1 MKAKIFTLLT
11 LMVMTCMSLTS
22 MAQEPVFILVEE
34 DGNQIT
40 QPSQDSSFSF
50 SQEETTTTT
59 TTTEPS
65 SFILKPQILFD
76 NLATIYK
83 VFLYILLQ
91 VFQ

>member
-34 DGNQIT
+34 DGNQVT

-50 SQEETTTTT
+50 SQEETTTIT

-65 SFILKPQILFD
+65 SFNSGWTPVEEEVLTLTFED
-76 NLATIYK
+76 EDAAG
-83 VFLYILLQ
+83 
-91 VFQ
+91 

>member
-50 SQEETTTTT
+50 SQEVEIKPTVKA
-59 TTTEPS
+59 S
-65 SFILKPQILFD
+65 NKYLIDFIFS
-76 NLATIYK
+76 
-83 VFLYILLQ
+83 
-91 VFQ
+91 